1 MASVLATTTRER
13 ELVVEGKGES
23 EVLVV
28 STAVDVVGVY
38 PCMCRAKGVLLLQK
52 DPIGSVFLSTGVA

>member
-23 EVLVV
+23 EVWVV
-28 STAVDVVGVY
+28 TTEVEVVGVK
-38 PCMCRAKGVLLLQK
+38 PCMYLDKGWFIL
-52 DPIGSVFLSTGVA
+52 